1 MELVWYLDRATA
13 LVAYPALYLA
23 VLTGIVHNTDRF
35 GWLTRAA
42 RRIHVEVSVLA
53 MLVTLVHGLLGVVDT
68 YLVAT
73 GQAPQPSYTVGY
85 MLAGVGVG
93 IGSLL
98 LLVVAVLG
106 FLDPARF
113 ERPWSP
119 TVVHAFAYGG
129 FAFAT
134 VHAVAVGTDV
144 VTLATPLGTA
154 AIAFLF
160 YVLLLRLFAQW
171 RPGLFPNPDEEV
183 TQ

>member
-1 MELVWYLDRATA
+1 MEVVWYLDRATA
-13 LVAYPALYLA
+13 LVAYPTLYFA
-23 VLTGIVHNTDRF
+23 VLTGIFYNTDRF
-35 GWLTRAA
+35 GALHRAA
-42 RRIHVEVSVLA
+42 RRVHVEVSVLA
-53 MLVTLVHGLLGVVDT
+53 MLVTLAHAALGIADT

-73 GQAPQPSYTVGY
+73 GAVPQPAYSIEF

-93 IGSLL
+93 AGALL

-113 ERPWSP
+113 ERPWGP

-144 VTLATPLGTA
+144 ISLVTPLGA
-154 AIAFLF
+154 AGVAFLG
-160 YVLLLRLFAQW
+160 YVLLIRLVVHR
-171 RPGLFPNPDEEV
+171 RPDLFGEPADN
-183 TQ
+183 